1 MLTLPVVLTQVQAST
16 CLSTQL
22 AALRGETGAEV
33 RVDASKLDQFD
44 SSALAVLLEFRR
56 ETQALGKRFV
66 VNGLP
71 LRLKNLAALYGV
83 ADLLELA

>member
-1 MLTLPVVLTQVQAST
+1 MLTLPAVLTQAQAGA

-33 RVDASKLDQFD
+33 QVDASKLDQFD

-56 ETQALGKRFV
+56 ETQAVGKRFV
-66 VNGLP
+66 VHGVP

-83 ADLLELA
+83 ADLLQPA